1 MDVLLCSSSTICLT
15 NYTLRER
22 LDMMGFLA
30 LVAMIWAVYYF
41 FHYLGSDNGKQDA
54 ESVKHEKIWHLFNDD
69 NDPY

>member
-1 MDVLLCSSSTICLT
+1 ML
-15 NYTLRER
+15 
-22 LDMMGFLA
+22 GFLA

-41 FHYLGSDNGKQDA
+41 SHYLGSDNGNQDA

>member
-1 MDVLLCSSSTICLT
+1 ML
-15 NYTLRER
+15 
-22 LDMMGFLA
+22 GFLA

-54 ESVKHEKIWHLFNDD
+54 ESVKHEKIWHLFNDN